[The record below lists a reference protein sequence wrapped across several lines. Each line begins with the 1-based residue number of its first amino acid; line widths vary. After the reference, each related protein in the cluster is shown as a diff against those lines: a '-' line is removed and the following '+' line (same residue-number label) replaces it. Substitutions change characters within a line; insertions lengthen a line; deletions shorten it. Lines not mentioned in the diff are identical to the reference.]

1 MPFFNL
7 TSHGGGLGVI
17 GGRSA
22 GLKPFLT
29 RQIIARGYVAGGY
42 ANSSPWTEVASCAHA
57 TDVTTSHG
65 NLLGSAGGY
74 IGGGCSLTTGYA
86 FGSGGMGNYS
96 TASRYNM
103 VTKTG
108 LSDMTQ
114 PYTFGDCE
122 SIQDN
127 NKLTGGA
134 TALWVNGGSSGGI
147 SKLTISTDAYSTLG
161 TSLSQGGTGASSHM
175 TELFGIWWDDVPN
188 NRKFV
193 FATETE
199 SSTGAAGFYGQQ
211 KGISSKVGYGW
222 AGNEGS
228 YNGGYNLRKWNYTTE
243 SNVGTPAKPI
253 TNSGEENM
261 TMGQDSQYMLG
272 MYNASGQNNRSWKWT
287 YATDSGFEGG
297 ASMQPSAPGS
307 GRSSGG
313 CGWCSV

>member
-1 MPFFNL
+1 MPVFNL
-7 TSHGGGLGVI
+7 TSHGGGSGII
-17 GGRSA
+17 GGRQQS
-22 GLKPFLT
+22 LKPFLT

-42 ANSSPWTEVASCAHA
+42 ANSSPWTNVSSCAHA

-127 NKLTGGA
+127 NPGTGGA
-134 TALWVNGGSSGGI
+134 RALWVNGNSSGGV
-147 SKLTISTDAYSTLG
+147 SKLTVATDAYSTLS
-161 TSLSQGGTGASSHM
+161 TSLSQAGTGASSHM
-175 TELFGIWWDDVPN
+175 TELFGIWWDDN
-188 NRKFV
+188 ATNRKFV

-199 SSTGAAGFYGQQ
+199 SATGAAGFHGQQ
-211 KGISSKVGYGW
+211 KGISSKLGKGW

-228 YNGGYNLRKWNYTTE
+228 YNAGYNLRIWNYVTE
-243 SNVGTPAKPI
+243 SGGGTVSKPI
-253 TNSGEENM
+253 GNSGEENF

-272 MYNASGQNNRSWKWT
+272 MYDGAQNNRAWKFT
-287 YATDSGFEGG
+287 YATQTGFEGG
-297 ASMQPSAPGS
+297 GSMQPSAAGA

-313 CGWCSV
+313 CGWCDV